1 MPGTGGKKTPI
12 SFHFIIKY
20 YIFVCAWGCKYSPKF
35 VRFSWVVYAQ
45 LLFRVNMNRVCDFI
59 G

>member
-1 MPGTGGKKTPI
+1 M
-12 SFHFIIKY
+12 IIKY